1 MRRLTLLAATLLAT
15 LLASPIARAVDI
27 NEGQLAIHGDG
38 AWSLQ
43 RTSNKNTLFDATP
56 DGNYNTATFNLLLTV
71 RPTTELA
78 LNAYLEFEPN
88 HVGLEWLFVEWR
100 VSDRLRIRAGRVKQ
114 PIGNSGELVY
124 AGTTRPFYD
133 LAASIYG
140 PANIAATSY
149 LGIGATGA
157 FSSDE
162 GWTLG
167 YDLYAGALKLSELET
182 YRALEVPPPPGLGD
196 PVVEDRQQ
204 VKEIVGGRLSL
215 TTPFELTLRL
225 SGYGGRL
232 QKDETRKVT
241 YLVGGLSAQYRV
253 SRLLLDGELFIS
265 DEVGIERSLGTS
277 LTASWFFDDHWQV
290 AARIEGYQCK
300 VASIPVGS
308 PLLRHRETALALNY
322 WFTPTLVVK
331 ASVHR
336 VVGNH
341 FAFPGDAT
349 YQSLVTTPPAEQTN
363 KLLVGVQFSF

>member
-1 MRRLTLLAATLLAT
+1 MRRLALLAAT

-27 NEGQLAIHGDG
+27 NDGQLAIHGDG

-43 RTSNKNTLFDATP
+43 KTSNKNTSFDATP

-71 RPTTELA
+71 RPTTELS
-78 LNAYLEFEPN
+78 LNAYLEFEPE

-100 VSDRLRIRAGRVKQ
+100 LSDQLRIRAGRVKQ

-140 PANIAATSY
+140 PSNIAATNY
-149 LGIGATGA
+149 LGVGATGA
-157 FSSDE
+157 FGSDE

-182 YRALEVPPPPGLGD
+182 YRALEVPTPSNLD
-196 PVVEDRQQ
+196 QPVVEDRQQ

-215 TTPFELTLRL
+215 TAPFELTLRL

-232 QKDETRKVT
+232 QKDEHRKVT
-241 YLVGGLSAQYRV
+241 FLVGGLSAQYRLG
-253 SRLLLDGELFIS
+253 RLLLDGELFIS
-265 DEVGIERSLGTS
+265 DEVGIERSLGSS

-290 AARIEGYQCK
+290 AARMEGYHSK
-300 VASIPVGS
+300 VDSIQVGS
-308 PLLRHRETALALNY
+308 PLLRHREAALALNY
-322 WFTPTLVVK
+322 WFSPTLVVK
-331 ASVHR
+331 GSVHQAA
-336 VVGNH
+336 GNH
-341 FAFPGDAT
+341 FVFPGDAT
-349 YQSLVTTPPAEQTN
+349 YQSLVSTPPAERTTRF
-363 KLLVGVQFSF
+363 LAGVQFSF